1 MRLGV
6 ILLTVGLLVTSTPS
20 ASICEETLSPAE
32 GGRIPLS
39 NVAGKK
45 LIRGAREI
53 RHVCG
58 ELEGIEDAG
67 KKASFLNEKVATWQD
82 KGIDGVMFVLR
93 NGQWW
98 RVPALTY
105 EDIKPEIDAFQS
117 VKDWGR
123 LTDNFLWTSSTLW
136 VEGRVPD
143 WFNDKDWG
151 AVCTNTRLA
160 ARVARECGFKG
171 VMLDLEQY
179 GGRGRGVWKYP
190 SLYNVY
196 TDVVYN
202 AAGEAVPKSFDE
214 VAAKVRKRGQEY
226 GEALT
231 SEYPQIVLM
240 VAASLYEGAYRV
252 ALRKE
257 LERESKGSLL
267 DTGFALMPAF
277 FDGLL
282 AGLDERASLVS
293 ACEATYLDST
303 YKDMLVVRDHA
314 LRLAP
319 SLSMTPKLARQRI
332 SFCTAI
338 WTDAGWGED
347 RFSPTDVRANQRNPL
362 RHKHAAH
369 NALAASDK
377 YAWLYGEMPWIMAE
391 PTPLMRK
398 YWQANIDA
406 HLPQDLSWK
415 PTPNWDLTDYTEH
428 DRQMAAKDAAFWAKA
443 KQDGWRVVAELPVDW
458 HFRFDTQL
466 QIRYNKHW
474 YRPNNDFDFGSWP
487 LISTLKCWQSQGTK
501 ANGVGIYRIRFDVPR
516 DLDPKRDE
524 IVLAFG
530 GHSAGT
536 SPGPGLRPEIVAL
549 MNTKS
554 GLGMKT
560 GLTDVSELIKPG
572 ASNQVS
578 VRVINH
584 AGPAGLMGHVKLLV
598 RRR

>member
-6 ILLTVGLLVTSTPS
+6 ILLTLGLLVMSIPS
-20 ASICEETLSPAE
+20 ASFCEETLSPAE

-67 KKASFLNEKVATWQD
+67 KKAAFLNEKVATWQD

-105 EDIKPEIDAFQS
+105 EDVKPEIDAFQS
-117 VKDWGR
+117 VNDWGR

-143 WFNDKDWG
+143 WFNNDDWE
-151 AVCTNTRLA
+151 AMCTNTRLA
-160 ARVARECGFKG
+160 ARVAKECGFKG
-171 VMLDLEQY
+171 VLLDLEQY
-179 GGRGRGVWKYP
+179 GGRGSGVWKYP
-190 SLYNVY
+190 FHYKGY
-196 TDVVYN
+196 ADEGYK
-202 AAGEAVPKSFDE
+202 AAGEAAPRSFHE
-214 VAAKVRKRGQEY
+214 VAAKVRQRGEQY

-231 SEYPQIVLM
+231 KEYPQIVLM

-303 YKDMLVVRDHA
+303 YKDMLVVRDQA

-319 SLSMTPKLARQRI
+319 SLSTTPELARKRI

-347 RFSPTDVRANQRNPL
+347 RFSPTDVRANQRDPV

-369 NALAASDK
+369 NAMAASDK
-377 YAWLYGEMPWIMAE
+377 YAWLYGEMPWITAE
-391 PTPLMRK
+391 PTPLTRK

-406 HLPQDLSWK
+406 HQPQDLSWK
-415 PTPNWDLTDYTEH
+415 PTPKWDLTDYTEH
-428 DRQMAAKDAAFWAKA
+428 DRQMAARDTAFWAKA
-443 KQDGWRVVAELPVDW
+443 KQDGWRVAAELPEFW

-474 YRPNNDFDFGSWP
+474 YRPNNDFDFGTWP

-501 ANGVGIYRIRFDVPR
+501 ANGVGIYRIKFDVPQ
-516 DLDPKRDE
+516 DLDPQRDE
-524 IVLAFG
+524 IMLAFS

-536 SPGPGLRPEIVAL
+536 SPGPGLRPEIIAL
-549 MNTKS
+549 MNTKR

-560 GLTDVSELIKPG
+560 GLTDVSEVIKPG

-598 RRR
+598 RKR